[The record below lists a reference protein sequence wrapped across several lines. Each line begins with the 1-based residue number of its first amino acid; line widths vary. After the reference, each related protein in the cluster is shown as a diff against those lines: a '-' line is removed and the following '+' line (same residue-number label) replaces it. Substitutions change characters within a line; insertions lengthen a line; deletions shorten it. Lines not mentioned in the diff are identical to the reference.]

1 MLVFLRGPKGIKGI
15 TWAQFLTRASSK
27 RPCVCITKVQ
37 TFMIG
42 LCWVQGIALL
52 PSAGSNV
59 VLAVTL
65 GAQLQEQKQIQE
77 QEAVAVGPL
86 RFFKW
91 FSFGP
96 TFAFADLCA
105 S

>member
-1 MLVFLRGPKGIKGI
+1 
-15 TWAQFLTRASSK
+15 
-27 RPCVCITKVQ
+27 
-37 TFMIG
+37 MIG
-42 LCWVQGIALL
+42 LCWVQGMASLCL
-52 PSAGSNV
+52 QKVCNV
-59 VLAVTL
+59 VLAVTV

-77 QEAVAVGPL
+77 QEAAAVGPL
-86 RFFKW
+86 RFLER